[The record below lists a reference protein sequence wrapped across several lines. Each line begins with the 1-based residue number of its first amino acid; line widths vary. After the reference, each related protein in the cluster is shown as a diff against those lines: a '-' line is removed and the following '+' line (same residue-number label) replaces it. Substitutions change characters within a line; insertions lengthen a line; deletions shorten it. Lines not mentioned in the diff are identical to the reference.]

1 MFGALYLIDYMFFE
15 NEGEGKVDLVN
26 QECSFKCCDLY
37 CCGCILPC
45 HCNCGGG
52 GGDDDGFDGGEG
64 GDDGDDGDDD
74 GAWGG
79 DDDGGDDDGGGD
91 GDDGGSGVVDD
102 DDQDHD
108 VSDGGEVDINDAI
121 PILEKFCMNEL
132 SPRQIQGIFQL
143 PRSELTEVLNSK
155 YKICSAFAV
164 VFCTVVEQVANF
176 KVTGY
181 PTDARSNS
189 NGDNSEEIFE
199 QNLKFKKVGRGFC
212 VDIITSSGTINEKV
226 LRMFLQ
232 RMVGLAGPTLLARA
246 AKSSSSSST
255 SEGGGGGSGSDDDDG
270 DVDGASSE
278 VIESRGPSF
287 RSDRRVVRLMIA
299 RYWADRLIEKYEEVK
314 KMKDEANLRTI
325 ENAQVQ

>member
-1 MFGALYLIDYMFFE
+1 MINAFSDLETDAATMELNAAKASPWPPDMRDQIWSDRLLLRFKMKKEMKVYREFLEGVVKDE
-15 NEGEGKVDLVN
+15 NG
-26 QECSFKCCDLY
+26 
-37 CCGCILPC
+37 
-45 HCNCGGG
+45 
-52 GGDDDGFDGGEG
+52 
-64 GDDGDDGDDD
+64 
-74 GAWGG
+74 
-79 DDDGGDDDGGGD
+79 
-91 GDDGGSGVVDD
+91 GVVDD
-102 DDQDHD
+102 DDDD
-108 VSDGGEVDINDAI
+108 DDDDGSDSGEVDINDAI

-143 PRSELTEVLNSK
+143 PRSEIPEVLNSK

-189 NGDNSEEIFE
+189 NNGDNSEEIFE

-212 VDIITSSGTINEKV
+212 VDIIASSSDVDGGSTTNEKV

-246 AKSSSSSST
+246 AKSNAT
-255 SEGGGGGSGSDDDDG
+255 SDDGGSGSDG
-270 DVDGASSE
+270 DADGASSE
-278 VIESRGPSF
+278 VIEAKGPSF

-314 KMKDEANLRTI
+314 KVKKMKGGPI
-325 ENAQVQ
+325 PQ